1 MDTCVHFYIV
11 FKFGASHAL
20 QGGLL
25 SINLPYINGL
35 IDNPE
40 TNDKII
46 ICDDEIQWRK
56 I

>member
-1 MDTCVHFYIV
+1 MDTCVHFYRV
-11 FKFGASHAL
+11 FKFGAFHAL
-20 QGGLL
+20 LGGLL
-25 SINLPYINGL
+25 SINVPYINGS
-35 IDNPE
+35 IDNPK